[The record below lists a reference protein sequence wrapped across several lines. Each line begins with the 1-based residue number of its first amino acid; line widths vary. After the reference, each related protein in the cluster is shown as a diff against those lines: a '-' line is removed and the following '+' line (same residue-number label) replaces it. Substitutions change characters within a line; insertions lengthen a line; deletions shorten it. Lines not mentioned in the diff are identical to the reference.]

1 MLFIASLF
9 ILKILNFFPDYCDHV
24 GKVDKKVMLNFK
36 VFDVINFEKNNCN
49 TDIALYLIK

>member
-9 ILKILNFFPDYCDHV
+9 IVKILNFFPDYCDHV